1 MSGEA
6 MAIGA
11 LIGASSSAST
21 GLRAEFPLGAAVSLE
36 DLTRDPYPIYA
47 KLQAEEPVSWIGAL
61 NMWYVTRYEDV
72 RTILMDD
79 DVFTTAWPNSLIF
92 DTFGAQMLTTEGSD
106 HDRYRRP
113 VQPSFSPSYLRANL
127 EAAIRDCCRVLVAE
141 LRLGRAADL
150 RPAFAAR
157 LPVQTIL
164 MAFGIP
170 LEAESAMRRWYD
182 SFERAL
188 CNFAGSESVRAEAH
202 KNVVECHEFLSGF
215 MRRAAEEGGDRTLL
229 GKLVN
234 ASAQERLSDAEIRRN
249 MLIIMFGGISTV
261 EALILNSLWALF
273 MHPDTF
279 DRVRGE
285 PKLMGRVVEETLRWL
300 SPVQSATRHVTRD
313 VTFKGVNFRQGDV
326 VNCML
331 GAANRDAEQFTQP
344 EVFDIDRPNSHR
356 HIAFATG
363 VHGCLGFNLAKTEAC
378 IGLQLLVQELS
389 GLRLSSDALAFPEG
403 YEFRQPR
410 SMRVEWS

>member
-6 MAIGA
+6 IGIGASIGA
-11 LIGASSSAST
+11 LASSSIKI
-21 GLRAEFPLGAAVSLE
+21 RAQSQLGAAISLE
-36 DLTRDPYPIYA
+36 DLTKDPYPIYA
-47 KLQAEEPVSWIGAL
+47 KLQAEEPVSWISAL

-72 RTILMDD
+72 RTILLDAD
-79 DVFTTAWPNSLIF
+79 GFTTAWPNSLIF
-92 DTFGAQMLTTEGSD
+92 DTFGAQMLTTEGAE
-106 HDRYRRP
+106 HDKYRRP
-113 VQPSFSPSYLRANL
+113 VQPSFSPSHLRANL
-127 EAAIRDCCRVLVAE
+127 EAAIHDCCRSLIDG
-141 LRLGRAADL
+141 LRSHRTADL

-170 LEAESAMRRWYD
+170 LDAEFAMRRWYD

-188 CNFAGSESVRAEAH
+188 SNFAGSESVRVEAR
-202 KNVVECHEFLSGF
+202 KNVAECHEFLSGF
-215 MRRAAEEGGDRTLL
+215 MRQAAEEGGARTLL

-234 ASAQERLSDAEIRRN
+234 ACAPERLSDAEIRRN

-273 MHPDTF
+273 THPEVL
-279 DRVRGE
+279 DRVRAE
-285 PKLMGRVVEETLRWL
+285 PKLVGRVVEETLRWQ

-313 VTFKGVNFRQGDV
+313 ATFKGVQFRKGDV

-331 GAANRDAEQFTQP
+331 GAANRDAEQFTLP

-378 IGLQLLVQELS
+378 IGLQLLVQELR
-389 GLRLSSDALAFPEG
+389 GLRLAKDAQAIPEG

-410 SMRVEWS
+410 SMCVEWS